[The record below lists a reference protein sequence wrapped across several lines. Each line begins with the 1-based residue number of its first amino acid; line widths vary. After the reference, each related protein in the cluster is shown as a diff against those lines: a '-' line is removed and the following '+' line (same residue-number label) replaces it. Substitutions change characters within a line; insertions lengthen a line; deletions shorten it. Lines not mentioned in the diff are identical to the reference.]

1 MKKNMKFWILVL
13 AIIIIG
19 SVAGG
24 LGKIIGNS
32 IVSPFSSSNS
42 AEAGGNLD
50 INFLKNIADKINKRM
65 GLPKMVD
72 NETKLVSV
80 GYAES
85 ALIYNYVLVNY
96 NADNVDKEEANRILK
111 ESVLSK
117 GACKQFGKY
126 ILNNGLI
133 VRYKYYGK
141 NNGLIAN
148 FDIRKDDCFY

>member
-1 MKKNMKFWILVL
+1 MKNKIRFWILIL
-13 AIIIIG
+13 TILIIG

-24 LGKIIGNS
+24 LGKLIGND
-32 IVSPFSSSNS
+32 IINRFSSSNS

-50 INFLKNIADKINKRM
+50 INFLKNIANKINKKM

-85 ALIYNYVLVNY
+85 ALIYNYVLLNY
-96 NADNVDKEEANRILK
+96 NADDVDKGETSRILK

-133 VRYKYYGK
+133 VRYRYYGK